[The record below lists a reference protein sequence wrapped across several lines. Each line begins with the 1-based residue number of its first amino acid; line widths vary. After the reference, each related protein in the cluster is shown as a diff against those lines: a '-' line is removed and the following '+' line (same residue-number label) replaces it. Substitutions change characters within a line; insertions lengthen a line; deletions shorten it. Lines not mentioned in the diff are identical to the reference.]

1 MRFNAATRCRRL
13 VSLAVAGGF
22 IGAGS
27 GAGASD
33 REGAG
38 AGAGAGTGAEDD
50 VLDAGMATAAHSS
63 AEEALARFSTGEGP
77 QSKLIWEVRAR
88 LLVDPCPVV
97 VAKRRLLRGGAL
109 HAYRA
114 CVLPV
119 PECTY
124 EHE

>member
-97 VAKRRLLRGGAL
+97 LAKRRLLRGGAL
-109 HAYRA
+109 HATARVY
-114 CVLPV
+114 CLPV
-119 PECTY
+119 PECT
-124 EHE
+124 HE

>member
-88 LLVDPCPVV
+88 LSLV
-97 VAKRRLLRGGAL
+97 RRPLPHGDHAWGGSL
-109 HAYRA
+109 VICRSHKK
-114 CVLPV
+114 
-119 PECTY
+119 
-124 EHE
+124 